1 MTLSGRDNQST
12 VAKAIS
18 VSKLVVTA
26 SETVKGGSISGM
38 VEYDA

>member
-12 VAKAIS
+12 VVKAIS

-26 SETVKGGSISGM
+26 SEAVKGGSLSGI
-38 VEYDA
+38 VE